1 MKWYDV
7 WFYCLLNVV
16 LWDCL
21 MLQFVGL
28 ARLYDVC
35 SVLMLIP
42 IHRFMSI
49 SGFVKDKRVSG
60 HMRWGIAFGPR
71 CKSLPS
77 GMCRYLLSNIL
88 NLDPGNLNPS
98 ANIYI
103 NMCVCVV
110 SWQSTLGYLGPAPDE
125 RFGFDE
131 AQQVSQA
138 PWFYT
143 APGFQH
149 RSWQF
154 HYIPVIPVCYMFS
167 DFYWNEAPRDGLRRS
182 ETVSSSPSALKPS
195 FMRFSASRRLE
206 SIIFW
211 FPPLILT

>member
-98 ANIYI
+98 ASIYI
-103 NMCVCVV
+103 YKYVCVLFHGSQRWDTLAQPLMSGLV
-110 SWQSTLGYLGPAPDE
+110 SMKPSKFHKPPDSTQPQ
-125 RFGFDE
+125 GFSIDHGSFIIFLWFLYVTCFLISIE
-131 AQQVSQA
+131 TRLPETVS
-138 PWFYT
+138 
-143 APGFQH
+143 
-149 RSWQF
+149 
-154 HYIPVIPVCYMFS
+154 
-167 DFYWNEAPRDGLRRS
+167 DGLRRS
-182 ETVSSSPSALKPS
+182 PALLQP
-195 FMRFSASRRLE
+195 
-206 SIIFW
+206 
-211 FPPLILT
+211 

>member
-1 MKWYDV
+1 
-7 WFYCLLNVV
+7 
-16 LWDCL
+16 

-60 HMRWGIAFGPR
+60 DMRWGIAFGPR

-103 NMCVCVV
+103 
-110 SWQSTLGYLGPAPDE
+110 
-125 RFGFDE
+125 
-131 AQQVSQA
+131 
-138 PWFYT
+138 
-143 APGFQH
+143 
-149 RSWQF
+149 
-154 HYIPVIPVCYMFS
+154 
-167 DFYWNEAPRDGLRRS
+167 
-182 ETVSSSPSALKPS
+182 
-195 FMRFSASRRLE
+195 
-206 SIIFW
+206 
-211 FPPLILT
+211 

>member
-1 MKWYDV
+1 
-7 WFYCLLNVV
+7 
-16 LWDCL
+16 

-88 NLDPGNLNPS
+88 NLDPGNLHPS

-103 NMCVCVV
+103 YVCVCCFMAVNAGIPWPSPPPLMSGLV
-110 SWQSTLGYLGPAPDE
+110 S
-125 RFGFDE
+125 
-131 AQQVSQA
+131 
-138 PWFYT
+138 
-143 APGFQH
+143 
-149 RSWQF
+149 
-154 HYIPVIPVCYMFS
+154 M
-167 DFYWNEAPRDGLRRS
+167 
-182 ETVSSSPSALKPS
+182 KPS
-195 FMRFSASRRLE
+195 KFHKPPDSTQPQGFSIDHGSF
-206 SIIFW
+206 IIF
-211 FPPLILT
+211 L